1 MTPKALLALM
11 VGVACV
17 LAPVPSHASDID
29 LVHAG
34 VRWRTSNRHVLGKVE
49 PERFREYDV
58 WATVRL
64 AWESYSASGWGVG
77 TRLLTSAGLFRGA
90 GTNAL
95 VVSALPMIALGSRD
109 GRFTFDVGV
118 GLAVLSK
125 SKYGRQ
131 DFGGILQASLTS
143 GIGIPIYRRFGAG
156 YRFMHYSD
164 AGVFG
169 SHTIGADLH
178 MLDLTYR
185 F

>member
-1 MTPKALLALM
+1 M

-109 GRFTFDVGV
+109 GRLPSTWVSAWRAEQEQVRAAGFRRDSSGV
-118 GLAVLSK
+118 V
-125 SKYGRQ
+125 
-131 DFGGILQASLTS
+131 DFRYRY
-143 GIGIPIYRRFGAG
+143 PIYRRFGAG